1 MIIENVLKGLS
12 AQFCA
17 DKKPRTLQPTDGQI
31 YLEREAWDEVFLQM
45 LSETCPEWETVGLFT

>member
-1 MIIENVLKGLS
+1 MIIESVFKGLC

-17 DKKPRTLQPTDGQI
+17 DKKPRRMQPTDGQF

-45 LSETCPEWETVGLFT
+45 LSETCLEWEAVGLFA